1 MLKNVIEIKHPLLKH
16 KLGYLRD
23 KNTSSSEFRNLMN
36 EIAKLLA
43 YGAMKDWDV
52 VESISVETPLAQT
65 HVERIKNAPV
75 AVSIM
80 RAGNG
85 MLDGVS

>member
-43 YGAMKDWDV
+43 YEAMKDG
-52 VESISVETPLAQT
+52 IS
-65 HVERIKNAPV
+65 
-75 AVSIM
+75 
-80 RAGNG
+80 
-85 MLDGVS
+85 